1 MRNFLNCL
9 ITDVI
14 MIIGLFV
21 ISIIVSMIYD
31 FISEKIIKLPLD
43 LLNTV
48 TVVIFSMLMLAAVLI
63 VHTKGFLLFSLF

>member
-48 TVVIFSMLMLAAVLI
+48 TVVIFSMLMLATVLI

>member
-1 MRNFLNCL
+1 MKNFLNCL

>member
-1 MRNFLNCL
+1 MKNFLNCL

-14 MIIGLFV
+14 MSIGLFV